1 MKLVLPIRGIFRPSS
16 MSMIAV
22 AASFVAWELPTFGVL
37 LKGFTRKEDLD
48 LTSSVTLFCWYSLIF
63 TCFFL
68 GQKLGSAFARTKGPL
83 RDSALALDANG
94 LYYAFTLIS
103 TVGIVSTLVQI
114 FVNLSFQQA
123 LMFISLGQANALK
136 DTLYEQYHVG
146 LVSLRYLILY
156 PASVALYRILR
167 QKRYSLINLFN
178 VFMLGISTFL
188 SSRLILMA
196 TMLVTCFL
204 LTYGKP
210 RIRIS
215 LAKLA
220 LFAGIVYLILS
231 VLNISR
237 NEGYYERNRQ
247 SFFQAGLSEIVTYVG
262 SPFQVAV
269 GAAKVSDQ
277 LAGFGGDQYRDW
289 TDIDYNLNTNSA
301 FALLLQQMGY
311 WSWPY
316 IALVCLLMGFA
327 FSLMLS
333 LGKTVFLL
341 PCGAILYGSAE
352 LWRLDLFQQG
362 AFLVWFVFGVG
373 LPVSL
378 LFFRGITGVLR
389 KAPQSLS
396 GFSH

>member
-1 MKLVLPIRGIFRPSS
+1 MKLVLPVRRIFQPSN

-22 AASFVAWELPTFGVL
+22 AASFLAWELPTFGVL
-37 LKGFTRKEDLD
+37 LKGFTHKEALD
-48 LTSSVTLFCWYSLIF
+48 LTSSVTLFCWYALIF
-63 TCFFL
+63 TCFYL
-68 GQKLGSAFARTKGPL
+68 GQKLGAVFATTKGPL
-83 RDSALALDANG
+83 RDPALALDANG

-103 TVGIVSTLVQI
+103 TAGIVSTLVTI
-114 FVNLSFQQA
+114 FGNLSLQQA
-123 LMFISLGQANALK
+123 LVFISLGQTNALK
-136 DTLYEQYHVG
+136 DTLYEEYHVG
-146 LVSLRYLILY
+146 LVSLRYLVLY

-167 QKRYSLINLFN
+167 QKRYSAINLFN
-178 VFMLGISTFL
+178 VLMLGISTFL

-204 LTYGKP
+204 LTYGKQ

-215 LAKLA
+215 VAKLA
-220 LFAGIVYLILS
+220 IFSGIVFLILS

-247 SFFQAGLSEIVTYVG
+247 SFFQAGISEIITYVG

-277 LAGFGGDQYRDW
+277 LAGFGGDDYRDW

-316 IALVCLLMGFA
+316 IALVCLVMGFA
-327 FSLMLS
+327 FRTMLS

-362 AFLVWFVFGVG
+362 AFIVWLVFGVG
-373 LPVSL
+373 LPGAL
-378 LFFRGITGVLR
+378 LFVRRVTGVLR
-389 KAPQSLS
+389 RAPQSLS